1 MYDAGLATFSEK
13 LNELSDMT
21 KEQIEAQ
28 KEGAVQAK
36 QGRGLG
42 AVLRDRSEWYTH
54 PVLEELYQ
62 RQVKAPAYYNGTAI
76 GKFVQK

>member
-1 MYDAGLATFSEK
+1 MYDAGVATFSEK
-13 LNELSDMT
+13 LNAFSDLT

-28 KEGAVQAK
+28 KEGAVQAVRE
-36 QGRGLG
+36 RGLG

-62 RQVKAPAYYNGTAI
+62 RQTKPPASYNGTAL
-76 GKFVQK
+76 GKLL